1 MASDTP
7 RLPKG
12 PKSHKFEQE
21 RSGDVFCKVCQQQR
35 NHPIHVVEAA
45 DAGPKPHKFVP
56 DDSGGCIFYG
66 CFKPKDDAIH
76 VTAAQADA
84 DPPPGDP
91 DTGN

>member
-1 MASDTP
+1 MSSDTP

-12 PKSHKFEQE
+12 PKP
-21 RSGDVFCKVCQQQR
+21 G
-35 NHPIHVVEAA
+35 
-45 DAGPKPHKFVP
+45 GPRPHKFVP
-56 DDSGGCIFYG
+56 DDSGRCIFYG